1 MKASHILLNH
11 FSQRYPKFPKL
22 NLPTDPSSSNTVISI
37 SFDFMSIKIGDMWKM
52 AHYMEPL
59 SMLFDEAEPEE
70 GDSTTEAVENDLN
83 PSVDQPSTG
92 AGGNANAGSGGGGG
106 KKGKGKQNGQ
116 SNNSKKTTDKSK
128 KGPIE
133 ATQSK
138 AAAAADA
145 QSKRSQKKARRYAAE
160 EEEGNAPCQQREKSP
175 TEEMPEA
182 KRSKHEPALKVE
194 GTTSAA

>member
-1 MKASHILLNH
+1 MEASHILLNH

-83 PSVDQPSTG
+83 PSVDQSNTTG
-92 AGGNANAGSGGGGG
+92 ENGGGGG

-116 SNNSKKTTDKSK
+116 SNNSKKTTDGSK
-128 KGPIE
+128 KAPAQTAE
-133 ATQSK
+133 RK
-138 AAAAADA
+138 AAATADA
-145 QSKRSQKKARRYAAE
+145 LSKRAAKNARRYAAE
-160 EEEGNAPCQQREKSP
+160 EEEGNAPCQREKSP
-175 TEEMPEA
+175 TEDMPEA
-182 KRSKHEPALKVE
+182 KRSKHEAAVGVE